1 MGDAEDGGGDQF
13 PRAAS
18 PASLFAAVWSGFRLL
33 FFWRFLISFR
43 MKIDKRL

>member
-33 FFWRFLISFR
+33 FFWRFSEKTVDIGLW
-43 MKIDKRL
+43 M